1 MTVAVAV
8 VGGGAVGATVAH
20 DLAARGAAVTLFE
33 ADEIGSGSTGRAA
46 GVCYDAFTD
55 AANAR
60 LGDRAIDRFR
70 ALSGRAQFRFH
81 GTEYVWLA
89 TEEGRKADAVRE
101 GVERM
106 QAHDRDVALADPGD
120 LRDRF
125 PAVDWDDA
133 VVAAVARDAGC
144 TDPGSYARLLA
155 AMARDE
161 GATVR
166 EGEAVAVRADPP
178 QVADREFDA
187 VVVAA
192 GAHTPGLLGDAG
204 VPVPVKPYRV
214 QALVTPGPAVP
225 MVYDATDGYYLR
237 PHPDG
242 VLAGDGTEPVEADP
256 DSYDP
261 AGDDWFVAE
270 MESRLA
276 DRLVEFDPAVD
287 RAWAGLCTATPD
299 GRPLVGELRDDL
311 YVATGWQG
319 HGFMRSPAVGEALA
333 EQVLGGDGIPGFEPG
348 RFDGD
353 EEFEIVEGMAL

>member
-1 MTVAVAV
+1 MTVAV

-20 DLAARGAAVTLFE
+20 DLAAEGVVVTLFE
-33 ADEIGSGSTGRAA
+33 ADEVGAGATGRAA

-70 ALSGRAQFRFH
+70 DLSGRGEFRFH
-81 GTEYVWLA
+81 DTEYVWLA
-89 TEEGRKADAVRE
+89 TEDDEKADAIRE

-106 QAHDRDVALADPGD
+106 QANGRDVALADPGD
-120 LRDRF
+120 LRDRY
-125 PAVDWDDA
+125 PTVDWSDA
-133 VVAAVARDAGC
+133 TVAAVARDAGC

-155 AMARDE
+155 AMARE
-161 GATVR
+161 QGADVR
-166 EGEAVAVRADPP
+166 EGEAVAVSADPP
-178 QVADREFDA
+178 RVDGAEFDA

-192 GAHTPGLLGDAG
+192 GAHTPRLLADAG
-204 VPVPVKPYRV
+204 VSIPVKPYRV
-214 QALVTPGPAVP
+214 QALVAPGPSVP

-237 PHPDG
+237 PHPEG
-242 VLAGDGTEPVEADP
+242 ILAGDGTEPVAADP
-256 DSYDP
+256 DGYDRT
-261 AGDDWFVAE
+261 GDDWFVSE

-276 DRLVEFDPAVD
+276 DRLVEFDSGVE

-299 GRPLVGELRDDL
+299 GRPLVGEVRDDL
-311 YVATGWQG
+311 HVATGWQG
-319 HGFMRSPAVGEALA
+319 HGFMRSPAIGKALA
-333 EQVLGGDGIPGFEPG
+333 ERVLGGDGIEAFDPA